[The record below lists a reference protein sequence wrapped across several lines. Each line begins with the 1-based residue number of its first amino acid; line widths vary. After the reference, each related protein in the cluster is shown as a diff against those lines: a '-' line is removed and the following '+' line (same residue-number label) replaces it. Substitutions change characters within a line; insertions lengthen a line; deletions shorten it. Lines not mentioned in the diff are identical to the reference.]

1 MPETSAVKRVPA
13 FGLPTKPVGNG
24 PEILQVLNPVADPA
38 TGNTHL
44 APRLDTL
51 EGKRVAFIW
60 NGKPGGDIALKR
72 VREKLVGRFPD
83 LKPTHFY
90 FEAVASAGIPLDKV
104 METQPEAVVTST
116 AD

>member
-1 MPETSAVKRVPA
+1 MSEIEAVRRLPA
-13 FGLPTKPVGNG
+13 FGLPTQPVGSG
-24 PEILQVLNPVADPA
+24 PEILQVLNPVAEPGS
-38 TGNTHL
+38 GNTRL
-44 APRLDTL
+44 APRLETL

-72 VREKLVGRFPD
+72 ISEKLEGRFPD

-104 METQPEAVVTST
+104 MATQPEAVVTST